1 MVFFKRSY
9 VASHS
14 CKVSWLGHIW
24 LKIYEWRGLSAPLP
38 TLRFSHVRSSIQA
51 LIISFFSLW
60 RLNKST
66 DLTKLLIPIQI
77 RFSNSVQSFVYILE
91 IYIARKRK
99 NFLNICM
106 CYFLDWKYFSGIW
119 KNNSSLSKP
128 TLKNLLY
135 CQVFW
140 FKVRRL
146 QDQCRSRSTLVFYYF
161 FSNILQRCQK
171 YFTTN
176 VMV

>member
-24 LKIYEWRGLSAPLP
+24 FKIYEWRGLFAPP
-38 TLRFSHVRSSIQA
+38 PHTQVFPHEEQYTSFDNFI
-51 LIISFFSLW
+51 FFSLW

-128 TLKNLLY
+128 TLKYLLY

-146 QDQCRSRSTLVFYYF
+146 QDQCRSIWTLVFHYF
-161 FSNILQRCQK
+161 VSNILQDC
-171 YFTTN
+171 
-176 VMV
+176 